1 MHTDNKGDCTRAGYA
16 LWALEIAAEILSGD
30 TFSTDREVAC
40 FMAAAMSPEG
50 YAAQIEECR
59 QG

>member
-1 MHTDNKGDCTRAGYA
+1 MHTSQDNDCTRAGYA
-16 LWALEIAAEILSGD
+16 LWSLEIAADILDGD
-30 TFSTDREVAC
+30 TFSTDREIAS

-50 YAAQIEECR
+50 YAAQLEACR